1 MKPRR
6 FRKDWGRRATRSP
19 CIGPYCRRT
28 GRRRPPRPRESRRS
42 SRAAGETLD
51 RSSYGQFSHL
61 VRDVSARIG
70 VELDPLQALYQ
81 GEGWTWVDIELNS
94 ADPALAAWARGSAG
108 MYDDDEGWALR
119 EILEAYAE
127 SRP

>member
-1 MKPRR
+1 
-6 FRKDWGRRATRSP
+6 
-19 CIGPYCRRT
+19 
-28 GRRRPPRPRESRRS
+28 
-42 SRAAGETLD
+42 
-51 RSSYGQFSHL
+51 
-61 VRDVSARIG
+61 